1 MWEGL
6 CEVELYVGGAVR
18 GRSCVRRGCVWEGLC
33 EEGLLWE
40 GPCEPGALCGR
51 GRL

>member
-1 MWEGL
+1 MREGL
-6 CEVELYVGGAVR
+6 CE
-18 GRSCVRRGCVWEGLC
+18 EGLC

-40 GPCEPGALCGR
+40 GPCELGALCGR